1 MKLDELITESEE
13 VITYS
18 VTFEIVTPE
27 SAENGEPEEQGFL
40 DKDLESDFE
49 DMVGTLEGTE
59 PSNYPPSAENASS
72 TWYTKYDVDVDY
84 ESGSHESNSYH
95 GKTNRDRELMF
106 KAWQAGNRS

>member
-49 DMVGTLEGTE
+49 DMV
-59 PSNYPPSAENASS
+59 SAENASS